1 MEAVEI
7 NAEFS
12 LEQAYFRDIPNEP
25 LLTREEEVELAKRI
39 EKGDEGAREKL
50 INSNLRLVISVAKNY
65 NTDKYPLMDLI
76 QEGNIGLM
84 KAVEKY
90 DYKLGYKF
98 STYAVW
104 WIKQSINRAISSQM
118 KTIRFPAYYV
128 ENMLKVIEIRD
139 KLLQELGREPLFE
152 EIAEE
157 TELKADKVEEILSWT
172 PEPLSLEAPR
182 TLDGAI
188 LKDLLMD
195 EETDVEGSV
204 LEESTYEEI
213 RLLLDTL
220 SEQEKR
226 VIIKRF
232 GLDTDKPMTLEEVS
246 KEEGVSRECIRQIEI
261 KALRK
266 MNVIARSFELQ

>member
-7 NAEFS
+7 NTEFS
-12 LEQAYFRDIPNEP
+12 LEQAYFRDILDEP

-39 EKGDEGAREKL
+39 EKGDERAREKL
-50 INSNLRLVISVAKNY
+50 INSNLRLVISMAKNY
-65 NTDKYPLMDLI
+65 NTDEYTLMDLI

-128 ENMLKVIEIRD
+128 ENMLKVIEVRD

-152 EIAEE
+152 EVAEE
-157 TELKADKVEEILSWT
+157 TKLKADKVEEILFWT
-172 PEPLSLEAPR
+172 SDPLSLEAPR
-182 TLDGAI
+182 TLDGVI

-213 RLLLDTL
+213 KLLLDTL

-246 KEEGVSRECIRQIEI
+246 KEEGVTRESIRQIEK